1 MRYLDS
7 ARMVHKGSTLAVTDV
22 DYAPTGQEFVAGS
35 YDRSLR
41 LYNVDRVKSR

>member
-1 MRYLDS
+1 MRYLD
-7 ARMVHKGSTLAVTDV
+7 AAKMVHKGSTLAVTDV

-35 YDRSLR
+35 YDSSLR

>member
-7 ARMVHKGSTLAVTDV
+7 AKMVHKGSTLAVIDV

-35 YDRSLR
+35 YDRALR
-41 LYNVDRVKSR
+41 IYNVDRVKNR